1 VNRYVHARL
10 SEEERAMLE
19 ELKKATGHTESE
31 LLRRG
36 LRTIFKEHP
45 RTHSAL
51 HRAGESVGK
60 FKGGPKDLSLNK
72 KHLKGFGE

>member
-1 VNRYVHARL
+1 
-10 SEEERAMLE
+10 
-19 ELKKATGHTESE
+19 
-31 LLRRG
+31 